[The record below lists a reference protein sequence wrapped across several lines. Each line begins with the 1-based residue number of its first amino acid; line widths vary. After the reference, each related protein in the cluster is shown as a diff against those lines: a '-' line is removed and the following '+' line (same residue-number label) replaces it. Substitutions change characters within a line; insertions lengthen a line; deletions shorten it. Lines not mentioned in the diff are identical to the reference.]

1 MPFKVFTNGVPLPAS
16 DLNDYLMEQVV
27 ASFADATQRNSQ
39 LITPTEGQIT
49 YLADTDRH
57 EFWTGSAWALLGAS
71 QTLLSTTTLTGA
83 SVTISSIPQSYND
96 LLLVVRNFRP
106 SVDAGLLMRFNGL
119 STTIYG
125 DGASSNTSP
134 SLTSWRL
141 FTGSNLQDNGASS
154 TQISYTDLLD
164 YTNSTTWRLGRS
176 ISMINNATT
185 PANNDLRD
193 NPIWAHSTAAI
204 TSLTLLPSTGTFTS
218 GTALL
223 YGVK

>member
-16 DLNDYLMEQVV
+16 DLNDYLMEQ
-27 ASFADATQRNSQ
+27 SIATFPDSAARAAQ
-39 LITPTEGQIT
+39 LVSPTEGQMT

-57 EFWTGSAWALLGAS
+57 EFWTGSAWTLFGAS
-71 QTLLSTTTLTGA
+71 QVLLSNTTLTGA
-83 SVTISSIPQSYND
+83 SVTISSIPQTYND

-119 STTIYG
+119 TTTIYG
-125 DGASSNTSP
+125 DGAGSATAP
-134 SLTSWRL
+134 SLTSWRI
-141 FTGSNLQDNGASS
+141 FTGSALQDNAAGS
-154 TQISYTDLLD
+154 TQISYTELYD
-164 YTNSTTWRLGRS
+164 YTNATTWRLGRS
-176 ISMINNATT
+176 ISMINNATN
-185 PANNDLRD
+185 PIQNDTRD